1 MHKKGQNYLVGAFI
15 GIMIATIVGISVT
28 IPVVSDAIENSSLS
42 GTSATLAGYIPL
54 LLVVVLIVAVV
65 GLVSSKE

>member
-1 MHKKGQNYLVGAFI
+1 MANYLVGAFI

-28 IPVVSDAIENSSLS
+28 IPVVQDAISNSSLT

-65 GLVSSKE
+65 GLVSVR

>member
-1 MHKKGQNYLVGAFI
+1 MANYLVGAFI

-28 IPVVSDAIENSSLS
+28 IPVVQDAIDNSSLT

-65 GLVSSKE
+65 GLVSVR